1 MKKVMLIIMMTIAL
15 LIVGCSK
22 DIASAEQ
29 NEEVA
34 STVENNNN
42 NNNNIVVKDSNGR
55 EVVFTKKPEKVISL
69 YASFADLW
77 YEAGGDLVGI
87 CDSRVLPEKAKELP
101 KVGKMSTPNIEAI
114 LALEPDLM
122 IMRSVYAK
130 QEELLSIFEQ
140 NNINVI
146 FVNYNSFE
154 EMMKVYEMFCLIN
167 ENENIFEEKGISM
180 RTKISEIIKLQS
192 EFTYLQLFATSK
204 SVSAKD
210 KNITSEIINDF
221 GGINITTEYSISNE
235 ESRQFSLEKVLE
247 LNPTFIFVQ
256 TMGSL
261 EKAEERMEKDI
272 ISNPAWNSL
281 TAVKEGRFIYL
292 PNDLFV
298 YKPNLRFV
306 EAYEYI
312 DKIIETIR

>member
-1 MKKVMLIIMMTIAL
+1 MKKVMLVVMIVIAFAMA
-15 LIVGCSK
+15 GCSN
-22 DIASAEQ
+22 DISSAEK
-29 NEEVA
+29 NEEVTSA
-34 STVENNNN
+34 VE
-42 NNNNIVVKDSNGR
+42 NNNIVVEDSNGR

-87 CDSRVLPEKAKELP
+87 CDSRRLPEKAENLP

-122 IMRSVYAK
+122 IMRSAYAK
-130 QEELLSIFEQ
+130 QEELLSIFEE
-140 NNINVI
+140 NNINVV

>member
-1 MKKVMLIIMMTIAL
+1 MKKIILMMMMAIAL
-15 LIVGCSK
+15 VTVGCSN
-22 DIASAEQ
+22 DISSAEK

-34 STVENNNN
+34 STVEKVE
-42 NNNNIVVKDSNGR
+42 NNNIVVKDSNDR

-69 YASFADLW
+69 YGSFADLW

-87 CDSRVLPEKAKELP
+87 CDSRRLPEKAMELP

-122 IMRSVYAK
+122 IMRSEYAK

-167 ENENIFEEKGISM
+167 GNENIFEEKGISM
-180 RTKISEIIKLQS
+180 RTKISEITELKS

-210 KNITSEIINDF
+210 GNITSEIINDF
-221 GGINITTEYSISNE
+221 GGTNITTKYSISSE
-235 ESRQFSLEKVLE
+235 ESKQFSLEKVLE
-247 LNPTFIFVQ
+247 LDPTFIFVQ

-261 EKAEERMEKDI
+261 EKTQERMEKDI
-272 ISNPAWNSL
+272 ITNPAWNSL

-298 YKPNLRFV
+298 YKPNLRYV